1 MLRQEPERQ
10 QSFYCVLYDKIPEG
24 HILKQVSKAV
34 DFGFVNE
41 LLEGSYCKNFGRP
54 AKEPEMMMKLLFLEY
69 LYNLSDVKVIE
80 EASLNL
86 VYLWFLGL
94 NPEDKLPDSSLL
106 AKFRTQRL
114 KDITLDDVISEI
126 VRQCVKNGLI
136 KGDSLTVD
144 TTHIEANCTKKVP
157 ERIMKHLAKR
167 IFKGLEADNGQVP
180 VTVNTTI
187 PDYTQIED
195 HTQAKQT
202 MKNFLEDVM
211 ESAAAYA
218 GEATAAAI
226 AEAKDVLSDEKFLL
240 QKGLRSLSDKDAR
253 VGSKSKTSQFYG
265 YKTELTMTADERI
278 ITAAD
283 THSGEYVDGKEFA
296 PLLERTQNAGVTV
309 HELYGDKAYF
319 RKDILEMLEK
329 QKIKGYIPVSASV
342 YKIDEEL
349 FSYNKDSD
357 QWFCFMGNYTVSHQK
372 KIRHRATNR
381 EYEVYSYLFK
391 KEQCKTCPHRE
402 QCMGKDKKQARRL
415 DVSASTPL
423 FYKKSQE
430 QKRPEF
436 QEKYKKRS
444 AQEWKNGEM
453 KRFHGM
459 VRARGWGLR
468 SVSTQVK
475 LTVIAVNLKR
485 IAALVSSQGQLKRKI
500 IPLIL
505 RIDAFFS
512 NFPNSCHC
520 LPKILLEIPTF
531 SVVSN
536 RPLSCFPL
544 SQLPVGGWFSVLP

>member
-1 MLRQEPERQ
+1 MLRKEPERQ
-10 QSFYCVLYDKIPEG
+10 QSFYCVLYDKIPES
-24 HILKQVSKAV
+24 HILKKVSQAV
-34 DFGFVNE
+34 DFSFINE

-94 NPEDKLPDSSLL
+94 NPEDKLPNPSLL

-126 VRQCVKNGLI
+126 VRQCVEQGLI

-167 IFKGLEADNGQVP
+167 IFKGLEIDNGQIP
-180 VTVNTTI
+180 VTVDTAI

-195 HTQAKQT
+195 HNQAKQT
-202 MKNFLEDVM
+202 MKDYLEEVM

-218 GEATAAAI
+218 GESTAAAI
-226 AEAKDVLSDEKFLL
+226 EEAKEVLSDEKFLL

-296 PLLERTQNAGVTV
+296 PLLERTQNAGVKV

-357 QWFCFMGNYTVSHQK
+357 QWFCFMGNYTVSCK
-372 KIRHRATNR
+372 KTVGGNGRGDR
-381 EYEVYSYLFK
+381 YDKLSYLFK
-391 KEQCKTCPHRE
+391 KEQCINCPHRDI
-402 QCMGKDKKQARRL
+402 CIGKSKGKARKL
-415 DVSASTPL
+415 MVGTSAPL
-423 FYKKSQE
+423 FYEKSQE
-430 QKRPEF
+430 QKLPEF

-485 IAALVSSQGQLKRKI
+485 IAALVNNREQLNHKI
-500 IPLIL
+500 IRLIL
-505 RIDAFFS
+505 KIEAFLPQFS
-512 NFPNSCHC
+512 
-520 LPKILLEIPTF
+520 K
-531 SVVSN
+531 
-536 RPLSCFPL
+536 
-544 SQLPVGGWFSVLP
+544 SVLSLAKNTA